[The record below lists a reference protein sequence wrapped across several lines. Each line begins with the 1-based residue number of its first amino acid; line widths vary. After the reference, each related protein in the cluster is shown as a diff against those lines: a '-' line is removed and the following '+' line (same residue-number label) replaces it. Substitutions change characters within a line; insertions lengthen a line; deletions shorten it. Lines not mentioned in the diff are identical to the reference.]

1 MYSQAN
7 KTRLSSNSNLYSSML
22 NYYNKPNKRIP
33 LVYINVFCR
42 FRPPSELELEHTS
55 NNCITILSPKQL
67 LVRKDNNLDIQQDYT
82 FDGLFLP
89 LTPLDQIYTRTTK
102 QIVENVLMGYNGAVI
117 CYGQTGTGKTYTMN
131 EITPIA
137 VNQIFNGLGASNRDN
152 EIFKIEVSIIEIY
165 KEQVN
170 DVLDPKKTNLNL
182 IENKLK
188 KKNLTIENLTS
199 VNVTSENELNDIIY
213 RGTIKRNTNSSTMR
227 EYTAKSHNIII
238 ITIYRYYKDKNCLNT
253 GTLYLCDLEGSEKI
267 TKMNPVEGENIE
279 EQKLVNKSL
288 SALASVV
295 QSLSVKNDT
304 IFHVP
309 YRDSKLTRI
318 LSECL
323 GGSAYTTLI
332 LTCTLNEYNLS
343 ETRNTL
349 LFGERAKKI
358 RNKPIINIELNADKN
373 PIIKELINKRNE
385 EENDIDEKEK
395 IAKRNAEIKRRYEI
409 EISDLKNQIKQ
420 LKENHNMDLNVIQE
434 LKENVNILESD
445 KQNLK
450 NTKEKLMAKENEIK
464 DMNKKIRDFKK
475 KSEKD
480 EETIEKLKAEGNKLR
495 KANDNIKYLE
505 MEKDNYIQQVEE
517 KENEIKNLE
526 ENMREKE
533 QNLEKLN
540 SELEDKK
547 TDIKS
552 LQIKYDKM
560 EKDYINQINNKSQI
574 MKELEN
580 NIEAEKNEKKKQ
592 IKLNQELNDNLI
604 EANNK
609 INIYENKI
617 KEQNR
622 YMKNNNNEIEE
633 LKNEILN
640 LKKKIENLEKNKQ
653 NLIKEHGIEVDK
665 LQKEIF
671 NLKSIINKLKNE
683 LKTKDNNMLYLN
695 EEKEKLEKIKDD
707 YIIEIKEKESEIQ
720 NKMNQ
725 LNNLKDEIQQKNNL
739 LNNNDNKLKYQDN
752 NINDLNKRLI
762 EKKEDNEKLSQEIRQ
777 LKNTISD
784 KDFENEKLQ
793 KTIFELTR
801 ELNATKE
808 KSENKISALETQI
821 DDMEKKIK
829 TTKGVIEQSDTKI
842 KNLQKEM
849 SQKKDEF
856 NQEIKKLNSKNV
868 ELNNKLEISTKKEI
882 ENETHKQ
889 KTEQNLKI
897 FQDELKRR
905 ILVIEDL
912 KKKNENFLNDI
923 NSNKSKISKLTEEK
937 NKLQD
942 ELIKMKKELDN
953 SKKDNIKQKQENNNN
968 KEEKN
973 NLIKSIEL
981 LKQKN
986 NLDLKSY
993 EETLQRQVKEI
1004 NELNQSLA
1012 NLNSINQKQTFELQ
1026 KTKETV
1032 EDLEKEN
1039 EELYHRMQDYEE
1051 IKTELNL
1058 FKDREQSGGNFVF
1071 KEINKSKL
1079 KIEYENLLLENQQLK
1094 DKIKQLEQL
1103 NE

>member
-1 MYSQAN
+1 
-7 KTRLSSNSNLYSSML
+7 ML
-22 NYYNKPNKRIP
+22 NFYNKPNKKIP

-89 LTPLDQIYTRTTK
+89 QTPLDQIYTRTTK
-102 QIVENVLMGYNGAVI
+102 QIIENVLMGFNGAII

-131 EITPIA
+131 EITPLA
-137 VNQIFNGLGASNRDN
+137 VNQIFNGIGASDKDN

-170 DVLDPKKTNLNL
+170 DVLDSKKTNLNL

-188 KKNLTIENLTS
+188 RKNLTIENLTTVS
-199 VNVTSENELNDIIY
+199 VNTENELNDIIY
-213 RGTIKRNTNSSTMR
+213 KGTIKRNTNSTTMR

-238 ITIYRYYKDKNCLNT
+238 ITIYRYYKDKNYLRT

-267 TKMNPVEGENIE
+267 TKMNPVEGESIE

-295 QSLSVKNDT
+295 QSLSIKNDT

-318 LSECL
+318 LAECL

-332 LTCTLNEYNLS
+332 LTCTQNEYNLS

-358 RNKPIINIELNADKN
+358 RNKPVINIELNADKN
-373 PIIKELINKRNE
+373 PIIKEILNKRNE
-385 EENDIDEKEK
+385 EENNMDER
-395 IAKRNAEIKRRYEI
+395 AKKTAEFKRMYEN
-409 EISDLKNQIKQ
+409 EINQLKGQIKQ
-420 LKENHNMDLNVIQE
+420 LKENQNMDLNVIQE
-434 LKENVNILESD
+434 LKENINLLEND

-450 NTKEKLMAKENEIK
+450 ITKEKLLIKENELK
-464 DMNKKIRDFKK
+464 DMNKKIKDLKK
-475 KSEKD
+475 KCEKD
-480 EETIEKLKAEGNKLR
+480 DELIENLKNEGNRLK
-495 KANDNIKYLE
+495 KENDGIKYLE
-505 MEKDNYIQQVEE
+505 MEKEGYMQQVEE

-526 ENMREKE
+526 ENIREKE
-533 QNLEKLN
+533 QNIRKLN
-540 SELEDKK
+540 SELDEKK
-547 TDIKS
+547 TGIKS
-552 LQIKYDKM
+552 FQIKMEKM
-560 EKDYINQINNKSQI
+560 EKDFNNQINNKDLI
-574 MKELEN
+574 IKELEN
-580 NIEAEKNEKKKQ
+580 NIENEKNEKKKQ
-592 IKLNQELNDNLI
+592 KKIVQELNDNLI

-609 INIYENKI
+609 INNYENKI

-622 YMKNNNNEIEE
+622 NMKINNNELEE
-633 LKNEILN
+633 LKNEIIN
-640 LKKKIENLEKNKQ
+640 LKKKIENLEKSKQ
-653 NLIKEHGIEVDK
+653 ELIQEHTIEVDK
-665 LQKEIF
+665 LHKEIF
-671 NLKSIINKLKNE
+671 ELKSSINKLKSDN
-683 LKTKDNNMLYLN
+683 KTKDNNMQYLK
-695 EEKEKLEKIKDD
+695 EEKEKLEKMKED
-707 YIIEIKEKESEIQ
+707 YINEVKEKESEIQ
-720 NKMNQ
+720 NKITE
-725 LNNLKDEIQQKNNL
+725 LNTLKDEIQEKNNI
-739 LNNNDNKLKYQDN
+739 LNNNDYTLKSQDN
-752 NINDLNKRLI
+752 NISDLNKRLS
-762 EKKEDNEKLSQEIRQ
+762 EKKEENEKLSQEIRQ
-777 LKNTISD
+777 MKNTITG

-793 KTIFELTR
+793 KIISELNR
-801 ELNATKE
+801 ELNNTKE
-808 KSENKISALETQI
+808 KDDQKISSLESQI
-821 DDMEKKIK
+821 NEMEKEIK
-829 TTKGVIEQSDTKI
+829 TSKSALNENDITIR
-842 KNLQKEM
+842 NLQKEI
-849 SQKKDEF
+849 
-856 NQEIKKLNSKNV
+856 NQNKSVYNNEIKKLNTEKND
-868 ELNNKLEISTKKEI
+868 LNNKLEISTKKEK
-882 ENETHKQ
+882 ENETTKQ
-889 KTEQNLKI
+889 KNEQNLKI

-912 KKKNENFLNDI
+912 KKKNEGFLNDL
-923 NSNKSKISKLTEEK
+923 NNNK
-937 NKLQD
+937 NKLGKLSEENKKLNE
-942 ELIKMKKELDN
+942 ELNKIKKELDN
-953 SKKDNIKQKQENNNN
+953 SKKDNIKQKEEYQTN

-986 NLDLKSY
+986 TLDLKSY
-993 EETLQRQVKEI
+993 EETIQRQVKEI
-1004 NELNQSLA
+1004 NELNQ
-1012 NLNSINQKQTFELQ
+1012 NLLKLNTVNQQQTIELQ

-1094 DKIKQLEQL
+1094 EKIKQLEQL
-1103 NE
+1103 D

>member
-1 MYSQAN
+1 
-7 KTRLSSNSNLYSSML
+7 ML

-89 LTPLDQIYTRTTK
+89 RTPLDQLYTRTTK
-102 QIVENVLMGYNGAVI
+102 QIVENVLIGYNGAVI

-131 EITPIA
+131 EITPLA
-137 VNQIFNGLGASNRDN
+137 VSQIFNGIENSDKDN
-152 EIFKIEVSIIEIY
+152 EIFQIDVSIIEIY

-170 DVLDPKKTNLNL
+170 DILDPKKTNLNL

-188 KKNLTIENLTS
+188 RKNLTIENLTS
-199 VNVTSENELNDIIY
+199 ITVTTENELNDIIY
-213 RGTIKRNTNSSTMR
+213 KGTIKRNINSTTMR

-238 ITIYRYYKDKNCLNT
+238 ITVYRYYKDKNCLRT

-295 QSLSVKNDT
+295 QNLSIKNDT

-332 LTCTLNEYNLS
+332 LTCTQNEYNLS

-358 RNKPIINIELNADKN
+358 RNKPVINIELNADRI
-373 PIIKELINKRNE
+373 PMIKEILNKKNE
-385 EENDIDEKEK
+385 EANNMDEKEK
-395 IAKRNAEIKRRYEI
+395 NAKKNAEIKRMYEN

-420 LKENHNMDLNVIQE
+420 MKENRDIDLNVIQE
-434 LKENVNILESD
+434 LKENISLLEID

-450 NTKEKLMAKENEIK
+450 SANEKLIVKENEVK
-464 DMNKKIRDFKK
+464 EMNKKIKDLKK

-480 EETIEKLKAEGNKLR
+480 EEIIEQLKGEENKLR
-495 KANDNIKYLE
+495 KANDSIKYLE
-505 MEKDNYIQQVEE
+505 MEKEGYMQQVEE

-526 ENMREKE
+526 DNMRQKE
-533 QNLEKLN
+533 QNIRKLN
-540 SELEDKK
+540 SELDEKK
-547 TDIKS
+547 TGIKS
-552 LQIKYDKM
+552 LEIKLEKF
-560 EKDYINQINNKSQI
+560 EKDYNNQINNKEQI
-574 MKELEN
+574 IKELEK
-580 NIEAEKNEKKKQ
+580 NIENEKNEKKKQ
-592 IKLNQELNDNLI
+592 IKLVQELNDNLT

-609 INIYENKI
+609 ISNYENKI
-617 KEQNR
+617 NEQNR
-622 YMKNNNNEIEE
+622 AMKNNNSDIEE
-633 LKNEILN
+633 LKNEIQN
-640 LKKKIENLEKNKQ
+640 LKNKIENLEKNKQ
-653 NLIKEHGIEVDK
+653 DLIKEHGIETDK

-671 NLKSIINKLKNE
+671 GLKSNLNKLKSE
-683 LKTKDNNMLYLN
+683 IKTKDNNMQYLN
-695 EEKEKLEKIKDD
+695 EEKEKLEKIKEE
-707 YIIEIKEKESEIQ
+707 YISQMKEKETEIQ
-720 NKMNQ
+720 KKITQ
-725 LNNLKDEIQQKNNL
+725 LNSLQDEIQEKNNL

-752 NINDLNKRLI
+752 NINDLNKRLT
-762 EKKEDNEKLSQEIRQ
+762 EKKDDNEKLSQEIRQ

-784 KDFENEKLQ
+784 KDFEKEKLQ
-793 KTIFELTR
+793 KKIYEISQ
-801 ELNATKE
+801 ELNNTKKQNE
-808 KSENKISALETQI
+808 KKVSLLETQI
-821 DDMEKKIK
+821 DEMDKKIK
-829 TTKGVIEQSDTKI
+829 TSKSALEQNDYTI
-842 KNLQKEM
+842 KNLQNEINLNKN
-849 SQKKDEF
+849 EF
-856 NQEIKKLNSKNV
+856 NKEIKKLNNEKV
-868 ELNNKLEISTKKEI
+868 ELNNKLEISNKKEI
-882 ENETHKQ
+882 ENQTQKQ
-889 KTEQNLKI
+889 KNEQNLKI

-923 NSNKSKISKLTEEK
+923 NNNKSHISKLTEEK
-937 NKLQD
+937 NLLQD
-942 ELIKMKKELDN
+942 ELYKLKKELDN
-953 SKKDNIKQKQENNNN
+953 YKQDNMKQKEENNNN

-981 LKQKN
+981 LKHKN
-986 NLDLKSY
+986 SLDLKSY
-993 EETLQRQVKEI
+993 EETIQKQVKEI
-1004 NELNQSLA
+1004 NELNQSLVKLNNA
-1012 NLNSINQKQTFELQ
+1012 NQQQIFELQ

-1094 DKIKQLEQL
+1094 EKIKQLEQY
-1103 NE
+1103 E

>member
-1 MYSQAN
+1 
-7 KTRLSSNSNLYSSML
+7 ML
-22 NYYNKPNKRIP
+22 NFYNKPNKKIP

-89 LTPLDQIYTRTTK
+89 QTPLDQIYTRTTK
-102 QIVENVLMGYNGAVI
+102 QIIENVLMGFNGAII

-131 EITPIA
+131 EITPLA
-137 VNQIFNGLGASNRDN
+137 VNQIFNGIGASDKDN

-170 DVLDPKKTNLNL
+170 DVLDSKKTNLNL

-188 KKNLTIENLTS
+188 RKNLTIENLTTVS
-199 VNVTSENELNDIIY
+199 VNTENELNDIIY
-213 RGTIKRNTNSSTMR
+213 KGTIKRNTNNTTMR

-238 ITIYRYYKDKNCLNT
+238 ITIYRYYKDKNYLRT

-267 TKMNPVEGENIE
+267 IKMNPVEGESIE

-295 QSLSVKNDT
+295 QSLSIKNDT

-318 LSECL
+318 LAECL

-332 LTCTLNEYNLS
+332 LTCTQNEYNLS

-358 RNKPIINIELNADKN
+358 RNKPVINIELNADKN
-373 PIIKELINKRNE
+373 PIIKEILNKRNE
-385 EENDIDEKEK
+385 EENNMDER
-395 IAKRNAEIKRRYEI
+395 AKKTAEFKRMYEN
-409 EISDLKNQIKQ
+409 EINQLKGQIKQ
-420 LKENHNMDLNVIQE
+420 LKENQNMDLNVIQE
-434 LKENVNILESD
+434 LKENINLLEND

-450 NTKEKLMAKENEIK
+450 ITKEKLLIKENELK
-464 DMNKKIRDFKK
+464 DMNKKIKDLKK
-475 KSEKD
+475 KCEKD
-480 EETIEKLKAEGNKLR
+480 DELIENLKNEGNRLK
-495 KANDNIKYLE
+495 KENDGIKYLE
-505 MEKDNYIQQVEE
+505 MEKEGYMQQVEE

-533 QNLEKLN
+533 QNIRKLN
-540 SELEDKK
+540 SELDEKK
-547 TDIKS
+547 TGIKS
-552 LQIKYDKM
+552 FQIKMEKM
-560 EKDYINQINNKSQI
+560 EKDFNNQINNKDLI
-574 MKELEN
+574 IKELEN
-580 NIEAEKNEKKKQ
+580 NIENEKNEKKKQ
-592 IKLNQELNDNLI
+592 KKIVQELNDNLI
-604 EANNK
+604 ETNNK
-609 INIYENKI
+609 INNYENKI

-622 YMKNNNNEIEE
+622 NMKINNNELEE
-633 LKNEILN
+633 LKNEIIN
-640 LKKKIENLEKNKQ
+640 LKKKIENLEKSKQ
-653 NLIKEHGIEVDK
+653 ELIQEHTIEVDK
-665 LQKEIF
+665 LHKEIF
-671 NLKSIINKLKNE
+671 ELKSSINKLKSDN
-683 LKTKDNNMLYLN
+683 KTKDNNMQYLK
-695 EEKEKLEKIKDD
+695 EEKEKLEKMKED
-707 YIIEIKEKESEIQ
+707 YINEVKEKESEIQ
-720 NKMNQ
+720 NKITE
-725 LNNLKDEIQQKNNL
+725 LNTLKDEIQEKNNI
-739 LNNNDNKLKYQDN
+739 LNNNDYTLKSQDN
-752 NINDLNKRLI
+752 NISDLNKRLS
-762 EKKEDNEKLSQEIRQ
+762 EKKEENEKLSQEIRQ
-777 LKNTISD
+777 MKNTITG

-793 KTIFELTR
+793 KIISELNR
-801 ELNATKE
+801 ELNNTKE
-808 KSENKISALETQI
+808 KDDQKISSLESQI
-821 DDMEKKIK
+821 NEMEKEIK
-829 TTKGVIEQSDTKI
+829 TSKSALNENDITIR
-842 KNLQKEM
+842 NLQKEI
-849 SQKKDEF
+849 
-856 NQEIKKLNSKNV
+856 NQNKSVYNNEIKKLNTEKND
-868 ELNNKLEISTKKEI
+868 LNNKLEISTKKEK
-882 ENETHKQ
+882 ENETTKQ
-889 KTEQNLKI
+889 KNEQNLKI

-912 KKKNENFLNDI
+912 KKKNEGFLNDL
-923 NSNKSKISKLTEEK
+923 NNNK
-937 NKLQD
+937 NKLGKLSEENKKLNE
-942 ELIKMKKELDN
+942 ELNKIKKELDN
-953 SKKDNIKQKQENNNN
+953 SKKDNIKQKEEYQTN

-986 NLDLKSY
+986 TLDLKSY
-993 EETLQRQVKEI
+993 EETIQRQVKEI
-1004 NELNQSLA
+1004 NELNQ
-1012 NLNSINQKQTFELQ
+1012 NLLKLNTVNQQQTIELQ

-1094 DKIKQLEQL
+1094 EKIKQLEQL
-1103 NE
+1103 D

>member
-1 MYSQAN
+1 
-7 KTRLSSNSNLYSSML
+7 ML
-22 NYYNKPNKRIP
+22 NFYNKPNKKIP

-89 LTPLDQIYTRTTK
+89 QTPLDQIYTRTTK
-102 QIVENVLMGYNGAVI
+102 QIIENVLMGFNGAII

-131 EITPIA
+131 EITPLA
-137 VNQIFNGLGASNRDN
+137 VNQIFNGIGASDKDN

-170 DVLDPKKTNLNL
+170 DVLDSKKTNLNL

-188 KKNLTIENLTS
+188 RKNLTIENLTTVS
-199 VNVTSENELNDIIY
+199 VNTENELNDIIY
-213 RGTIKRNTNSSTMR
+213 KGTIKRNTNNTTMR

-238 ITIYRYYKDKNCLNT
+238 ITIYRYYKDKNYLRT

-267 TKMNPVEGENIE
+267 TKMNPVEGESIE

-295 QSLSVKNDT
+295 QSLSIKNDT

-318 LSECL
+318 LAECL

-332 LTCTLNEYNLS
+332 LTCTQNEYNLS

-358 RNKPIINIELNADKN
+358 RNKPVINIELNADKN
-373 PIIKELINKRNE
+373 PIIKEILNKRNE
-385 EENDIDEKEK
+385 EENNMDER
-395 IAKRNAEIKRRYEI
+395 AKKTAEFKRMYEN
-409 EISDLKNQIKQ
+409 EINQLKGQIKQ
-420 LKENHNMDLNVIQE
+420 LKENQNMDLNVIQE
-434 LKENVNILESD
+434 LKENINLLEND

-450 NTKEKLMAKENEIK
+450 ITKEKLLIKENELK
-464 DMNKKIRDFKK
+464 DMNKKIKDLKK
-475 KSEKD
+475 KCEKD
-480 EETIEKLKAEGNKLR
+480 DELIENLKNEGNRLK
-495 KANDNIKYLE
+495 KENDGIKYLE
-505 MEKDNYIQQVEE
+505 MEKEGYMQQVEE

-533 QNLEKLN
+533 QNIRKLN
-540 SELEDKK
+540 SELDEKK
-547 TDIKS
+547 TGIKS
-552 LQIKYDKM
+552 FQIKMEKM
-560 EKDYINQINNKSQI
+560 EKDFNNQINNKDLI
-574 MKELEN
+574 IKELEN
-580 NIEAEKNEKKKQ
+580 NIENEKNEKKKQ
-592 IKLNQELNDNLI
+592 KKIVQELNDNLI

-609 INIYENKI
+609 INNYENKI

-622 YMKNNNNEIEE
+622 NMKINNNELEE
-633 LKNEILN
+633 LKNEIIN
-640 LKKKIENLEKNKQ
+640 LKKKIENLEKSKQ
-653 NLIKEHGIEVDK
+653 ELIQEHTIEVDK
-665 LQKEIF
+665 LHKEIF
-671 NLKSIINKLKNE
+671 ELKSNINKLKSDN
-683 LKTKDNNMLYLN
+683 KTKDNNMQYLK
-695 EEKEKLEKIKDD
+695 EEKEKLEKMKED
-707 YIIEIKEKESEIQ
+707 YINEVKEKESEIQ
-720 NKMNQ
+720 NKITE
-725 LNNLKDEIQQKNNL
+725 LNTLKDEIQEKNNI
-739 LNNNDNKLKYQDN
+739 LNNNDYTLKSQDN
-752 NINDLNKRLI
+752 NISDLNKRLS
-762 EKKEDNEKLSQEIRQ
+762 EKKEENEKLSQEIRQ
-777 LKNTISD
+777 MKNTITG

-793 KTIFELTR
+793 KIISELNR
-801 ELNATKE
+801 ELNNTKE
-808 KSENKISALETQI
+808 KDDQKISLLESQI
-821 DDMEKKIK
+821 NEMEKEIK
-829 TTKGVIEQSDTKI
+829 TSKSALNENDITIR
-842 KNLQKEM
+842 NLQKEI
-849 SQKKDEF
+849 
-856 NQEIKKLNSKNV
+856 NQNKSVYNNEIKKLNTEKND
-868 ELNNKLEISTKKEI
+868 LNNKLEISTKKEK
-882 ENETHKQ
+882 ENETTKQ
-889 KTEQNLKI
+889 KNEQNLKI

-912 KKKNENFLNDI
+912 KKKNEGFLNEL
-923 NSNKSKISKLTEEK
+923 NNNKSKFGKLSEE
-937 NKLQD
+937 NKKLNE
-942 ELIKMKKELDN
+942 ELNKIKKELDN
-953 SKKDNIKQKQENNNN
+953 SKKDNIKQKEEYQTN

-986 NLDLKSY
+986 TLDLKSY
-993 EETLQRQVKEI
+993 EETIQRQVKEI
-1004 NELNQSLA
+1004 NELNQ
-1012 NLNSINQKQTFELQ
+1012 NLLKLNTVNQQQTIELQ

-1094 DKIKQLEQL
+1094 EKIKQLEQL
-1103 NE
+1103 D

>member
-1 MYSQAN
+1 
-7 KTRLSSNSNLYSSML
+7 ML
-22 NYYNKPNKRIP
+22 NFYNKPNKKIP

-89 LTPLDQIYTRTTK
+89 QTPLDQIYTRTTK
-102 QIVENVLMGYNGAVI
+102 QIIENVLMGFNGAII

-131 EITPIA
+131 EITPLA
-137 VNQIFNGLGASNRDN
+137 VNQIFNGIGASDKDN

-170 DVLDPKKTNLNL
+170 DVLDSKKTNLNL

-188 KKNLTIENLTS
+188 RKNLTIENLTTVS
-199 VNVTSENELNDIIY
+199 VNTENELNDIIY
-213 RGTIKRNTNSSTMR
+213 KGTIKRNTNSTTMR

-238 ITIYRYYKDKNCLNT
+238 ITIYRYYKDKNYLRT

-267 TKMNPVEGENIE
+267 TKMNPVEGESIE

-295 QSLSVKNDT
+295 QSLSIKNDT

-318 LSECL
+318 LAECL

-332 LTCTLNEYNLS
+332 LTCTQNEYNLS

-373 PIIKELINKRNE
+373 PIIKEILNKRNE
-385 EENDIDEKEK
+385 EENNMDER
-395 IAKRNAEIKRRYEI
+395 AKKTAEFKRMYEN
-409 EISDLKNQIKQ
+409 EINQLKGQIKQ
-420 LKENHNMDLNVIQE
+420 LKENQNMDLNVIQE
-434 LKENVNILESD
+434 LKENINLLEND

-450 NTKEKLMAKENEIK
+450 ITKEKLLIKENELK
-464 DMNKKIRDFKK
+464 DMNKKIKDLKK
-475 KSEKD
+475 KCEKD
-480 EETIEKLKAEGNKLR
+480 DELIENLKNEGNRLK
-495 KANDNIKYLE
+495 KENDGIKYLE
-505 MEKDNYIQQVEE
+505 MEKEGYMQQVEE

-533 QNLEKLN
+533 QNIRKLN
-540 SELEDKK
+540 SELDEKK
-547 TDIKS
+547 TGIKS
-552 LQIKYDKM
+552 FQIKMEKM
-560 EKDYINQINNKSQI
+560 EKDFNNQINNKDLI
-574 MKELEN
+574 IKELEN
-580 NIEAEKNEKKKQ
+580 NIENEKNEKKKQ
-592 IKLNQELNDNLI
+592 KKIVQELNDNLI

-609 INIYENKI
+609 INNYENKI

-622 YMKNNNNEIEE
+622 NMKINNNELEE
-633 LKNEILN
+633 LKNEIIN
-640 LKKKIENLEKNKQ
+640 LKKKIENLEKSKQ
-653 NLIKEHGIEVDK
+653 ELIQEHTIEVDK
-665 LQKEIF
+665 LHKEIF
-671 NLKSIINKLKNE
+671 ELKSSINKLKSDN
-683 LKTKDNNMLYLN
+683 KTKDNNMQYLK
-695 EEKEKLEKIKDD
+695 EEKEKLEKMKED
-707 YIIEIKEKESEIQ
+707 YINEVKEKESEIQ
-720 NKMNQ
+720 NKITE
-725 LNNLKDEIQQKNNL
+725 LNTLKDEIQEKNNI
-739 LNNNDNKLKYQDN
+739 LNNNDYTLKSQDN
-752 NINDLNKRLI
+752 NISDLNKRLS
-762 EKKEDNEKLSQEIRQ
+762 EKKEENEKLSQEIRQ
-777 LKNTISD
+777 MKNTITG

-793 KTIFELTR
+793 KIISELNR
-801 ELNATKE
+801 ELNNTKE
-808 KSENKISALETQI
+808 KDDQKISSLESQI
-821 DDMEKKIK
+821 NEMEKEIK
-829 TTKGVIEQSDTKI
+829 TSKSALNENDITIR
-842 KNLQKEM
+842 NLQKEI
-849 SQKKDEF
+849 
-856 NQEIKKLNSKNV
+856 NQNKSVYNNEIKKLNTEKND
-868 ELNNKLEISTKKEI
+868 LNNKLEISTKKEK
-882 ENETHKQ
+882 ENETTKQ
-889 KTEQNLKI
+889 KNEQNLKI

-912 KKKNENFLNDI
+912 KKKNEGFLNDL
-923 NSNKSKISKLTEEK
+923 NNNK
-937 NKLQD
+937 NKLGKLSEENKKLNE
-942 ELIKMKKELDN
+942 ELSKIKKELDN
-953 SKKDNIKQKQENNNN
+953 SKKDNIKQKEEYQTN

-986 NLDLKSY
+986 TLDLKSY
-993 EETLQRQVKEI
+993 EETIQRQVKEI
-1004 NELNQSLA
+1004 NELNQ
-1012 NLNSINQKQTFELQ
+1012 NLLKLNTVNQQQTIELQ

-1094 DKIKQLEQL
+1094 EKIKQLEQL
-1103 NE
+1103 D

>member
-1 MYSQAN
+1 
-7 KTRLSSNSNLYSSML
+7 ML
-22 NYYNKPNKRIP
+22 NFYNKPNKKIP

-89 LTPLDQIYTRTTK
+89 QTPLDQIYTRTTK
-102 QIVENVLMGYNGAVI
+102 QIIENVLMGFNGAII

-131 EITPIA
+131 EITPLA
-137 VNQIFNGLGASNRDN
+137 VNQIFNGIGASDKDN

-170 DVLDPKKTNLNL
+170 DVLDSKKTNLNL

-188 KKNLTIENLTS
+188 RKNLTIENLTTVS
-199 VNVTSENELNDIIY
+199 VNTENELNDIIY
-213 RGTIKRNTNSSTMR
+213 KGTIKRNTNNTTMR

-238 ITIYRYYKDKNCLNT
+238 ITIYRYYKDKNYLRT

-267 TKMNPVEGENIE
+267 TKMNPVEGESIE

-295 QSLSVKNDT
+295 QSLSIKNDT

-318 LSECL
+318 LAECL

-332 LTCTLNEYNLS
+332 LTCTQNEYNLS

-358 RNKPIINIELNADKN
+358 RNKPVINIELNADKN
-373 PIIKELINKRNE
+373 PIIKEILNKRNE
-385 EENDIDEKEK
+385 EENNMDER
-395 IAKRNAEIKRRYEI
+395 AKKTAEFKRMYEN
-409 EISDLKNQIKQ
+409 EINQLKGQIKQ
-420 LKENHNMDLNVIQE
+420 LKENQNMDLNVIQE
-434 LKENVNILESD
+434 LKENINLLEND

-450 NTKEKLMAKENEIK
+450 ITKEKLLIKENELK
-464 DMNKKIRDFKK
+464 DMNKKIKDLKK
-475 KSEKD
+475 KCEKD
-480 EETIEKLKAEGNKLR
+480 DELIENLKNEGNRLK
-495 KANDNIKYLE
+495 KENDGIKYLE
-505 MEKDNYIQQVEE
+505 MEKEGYMQQVEE

-526 ENMREKE
+526 ENIREKE
-533 QNLEKLN
+533 QNIRKLN
-540 SELEDKK
+540 SELDEKK
-547 TDIKS
+547 TGIKS
-552 LQIKYDKM
+552 YQIKMEKM
-560 EKDYINQINNKSQI
+560 EKDFNNQINNKDLI
-574 MKELEN
+574 IKELEN
-580 NIEAEKNEKKKQ
+580 NIENEKNEKKKQ
-592 IKLNQELNDNLI
+592 KKIVQELNDNLI

-609 INIYENKI
+609 INNYENKI

-622 YMKNNNNEIEE
+622 NMKINNNELEE
-633 LKNEILN
+633 LKNEIIN
-640 LKKKIENLEKNKQ
+640 LKKKIENLEKSKQ
-653 NLIKEHGIEVDK
+653 ELIQEHTIEVDK
-665 LQKEIF
+665 LHKEIF
-671 NLKSIINKLKNE
+671 ELKSNINKLKSDN
-683 LKTKDNNMLYLN
+683 KTKDNNMQYLK
-695 EEKEKLEKIKDD
+695 EEKEKLEKMKED
-707 YIIEIKEKESEIQ
+707 YINEVKEKESEIQ
-720 NKMNQ
+720 NKITE
-725 LNNLKDEIQQKNNL
+725 LNTLKDEIQEKNNI
-739 LNNNDNKLKYQDN
+739 LNNNDYTLKSQDN
-752 NINDLNKRLI
+752 NISDLNKRLS
-762 EKKEDNEKLSQEIRQ
+762 EKKEENEKLSQEIRQ
-777 LKNTISD
+777 MKNTITG

-793 KTIFELTR
+793 KIISELNR
-801 ELNATKE
+801 ELNNTKE
-808 KSENKISALETQI
+808 KDDQKISSLESQI
-821 DDMEKKIK
+821 NEMEKEIK
-829 TTKGVIEQSDTKI
+829 TSKSALNENDITIR
-842 KNLQKEM
+842 NLQKEI
-849 SQKKDEF
+849 
-856 NQEIKKLNSKNV
+856 NQNKSVYNNEIKKLNTEKND
-868 ELNNKLEISTKKEI
+868 LNNKLEISTKKEK
-882 ENETHKQ
+882 ENETTKQ
-889 KTEQNLKI
+889 KNEQNLKI

-912 KKKNENFLNDI
+912 KKKNEGFLNDL
-923 NSNKSKISKLTEEK
+923 NNNK
-937 NKLQD
+937 NKLGKLSEENKKLNE
-942 ELIKMKKELDN
+942 ELNKIKKELDN
-953 SKKDNIKQKQENNNN
+953 SKKDNIKQKEEYQTN

-986 NLDLKSY
+986 TLDLKSY
-993 EETLQRQVKEI
+993 EETIQRQVKEI
-1004 NELNQSLA
+1004 NELNQ
-1012 NLNSINQKQTFELQ
+1012 NLLKLNTVNQQQTIELQ

-1094 DKIKQLEQL
+1094 EKIKQLEQL
-1103 NE
+1103 D

>member
-1 MYSQAN
+1 
-7 KTRLSSNSNLYSSML
+7 ML
-22 NYYNKPNKRIP
+22 NFYNKPNKKIP

-89 LTPLDQIYTRTTK
+89 QTPLDQIYTRTTK
-102 QIVENVLMGYNGAVI
+102 QIIENVLMGFNGAII

-131 EITPIA
+131 EITPLA
-137 VNQIFNGLGASNRDN
+137 VNQIFNGIGASDKDN

-170 DVLDPKKTNLNL
+170 DVLDSKKTNLNL

-188 KKNLTIENLTS
+188 RKNLTIENLTTVS
-199 VNVTSENELNDIIY
+199 VNTENELNDIIY
-213 RGTIKRNTNSSTMR
+213 KGTIKRNTNNTTMR

-238 ITIYRYYKDKNCLNT
+238 ITIYRYYKDKNYLRT

-267 TKMNPVEGENIE
+267 TKMNPVEGESIE

-295 QSLSVKNDT
+295 QSLSIKNDT

-318 LSECL
+318 LAECL

-332 LTCTLNEYNLS
+332 LTCTQNEYNLS

-358 RNKPIINIELNADKN
+358 RNKPVINIELNADKN
-373 PIIKELINKRNE
+373 PIIKEILNKRNE
-385 EENDIDEKEK
+385 EENNMDER
-395 IAKRNAEIKRRYEI
+395 AKKTAEFKRMYDNEI
-409 EISDLKNQIKQ
+409 NQLKGQIKQ
-420 LKENHNMDLNVIQE
+420 LKENQNMDLNVIQE
-434 LKENVNILESD
+434 LKENINLLEND

-450 NTKEKLMAKENEIK
+450 ITKEKLLIKENELK
-464 DMNKKIRDFKK
+464 DMNKKIKDLKK
-475 KSEKD
+475 KCEKD
-480 EETIEKLKAEGNKLR
+480 DELIENLKNEGNRLK
-495 KANDNIKYLE
+495 KENDGIKYLE
-505 MEKDNYIQQVEE
+505 MEKEGYMQQVEE

-526 ENMREKE
+526 ENMTEKE
-533 QNLEKLN
+533 QNIRKLN
-540 SELEDKK
+540 SELDEKK
-547 TDIKS
+547 TGIKS
-552 LQIKYDKM
+552 FQIKMEKM
-560 EKDYINQINNKSQI
+560 EKDFNNQINNKDLI
-574 MKELEN
+574 IKELEN
-580 NIEAEKNEKKKQ
+580 NIENEKNEKKKQ
-592 IKLNQELNDNLI
+592 KKIVQELNDNLI

-609 INIYENKI
+609 INNYENKI

-622 YMKNNNNEIEE
+622 NMKINNNELEE
-633 LKNEILN
+633 LKNEIIN
-640 LKKKIENLEKNKQ
+640 LKKKIENLEKSKQ
-653 NLIKEHGIEVDK
+653 ELIQEHTIEVDK
-665 LQKEIF
+665 LHKEIF
-671 NLKSIINKLKNE
+671 ELKSNINKLKSDN
-683 LKTKDNNMLYLN
+683 KTKDNNIQYLK
-695 EEKEKLEKIKDD
+695 EEKEKLEKMKED
-707 YIIEIKEKESEIQ
+707 YINEIKEKESEIH
-720 NKMNQ
+720 NKITE
-725 LNNLKDEIQQKNNL
+725 LNTLKDEIQEKNNI
-739 LNNNDNKLKYQDN
+739 LNNNDYTLKSQDN
-752 NINDLNKRLI
+752 NISDLNKRLS
-762 EKKEDNEKLSQEIRQ
+762 EKKEENEKLSQEIRQ
-777 LKNTISD
+777 MKNTITG
-784 KDFENEKLQ
+784 KDFEYEKLQ
-793 KTIFELTR
+793 KIISELNR
-801 ELNATKE
+801 ELNNTKE
-808 KSENKISALETQI
+808 KDDQKISSLESQI
-821 DDMEKKIK
+821 NEMEKEIK
-829 TTKGVIEQSDTKI
+829 TSKSALNENDITIR
-842 KNLQKEM
+842 NLQKEI
-849 SQKKDEF
+849 
-856 NQEIKKLNSKNV
+856 NQNKSVYNNEIKKLNTEKND
-868 ELNNKLEISTKKEI
+868 LNNKLEISTKKEK
-882 ENETHKQ
+882 ENETTKQ
-889 KTEQNLKI
+889 KNEQNLKI

-912 KKKNENFLNDI
+912 KKKNEGFLNDL
-923 NSNKSKISKLTEEK
+923 NNNKSKLGKLSEENKKLNEELSK
-937 NKLQD
+937 
-942 ELIKMKKELDN
+942 IKKELDN
-953 SKKDNIKQKQENNNN
+953 SKKDNIKQKEEYQTN

-986 NLDLKSY
+986 TLDLKSY
-993 EETLQRQVKEI
+993 EETIQRQVKEI
-1004 NELNQSLA
+1004 NELNQ
-1012 NLNSINQKQTFELQ
+1012 NLLKLNTVNQQQTIELQ

-1094 DKIKQLEQL
+1094 EKIKQLEQL
-1103 NE
+1103 D

>member
-1 MYSQAN
+1 
-7 KTRLSSNSNLYSSML
+7 ML
-22 NYYNKPNKRIP
+22 NFYNKPNKKIP

-89 LTPLDQIYTRTTK
+89 QTPLDQIYTRTTK
-102 QIVENVLMGYNGAVI
+102 QIIENVLMGFNGAII

-131 EITPIA
+131 EITPLA
-137 VNQIFNGLGASNRDN
+137 VNQIFNGIGASDKDN

-170 DVLDPKKTNLNL
+170 DVLDSKKTNLNL

-188 KKNLTIENLTS
+188 RKNLTIENLTTVS
-199 VNVTSENELNDIIY
+199 VNTENELNDIIY
-213 RGTIKRNTNSSTMR
+213 KGTIKRNTNNTTMR

-238 ITIYRYYKDKNCLNT
+238 ITIYRYYKDKNYLRT

-267 TKMNPVEGENIE
+267 TKMNPVEGESIE

-295 QSLSVKNDT
+295 QSLSIKNDT

-318 LSECL
+318 LAECL

-332 LTCTLNEYNLS
+332 LTCTQNEYNLS

-358 RNKPIINIELNADKN
+358 RNKPVINIELNADKN
-373 PIIKELINKRNE
+373 PIIKEILNKRNE
-385 EENDIDEKEK
+385 EENNMDER
-395 IAKRNAEIKRRYEI
+395 AKKTAEFKRMYEN
-409 EISDLKNQIKQ
+409 EINQLKGQIKQ
-420 LKENHNMDLNVIQE
+420 LKENQNMDLNVIQE
-434 LKENVNILESD
+434 LKENINLLEND

-450 NTKEKLMAKENEIK
+450 ITKEKLLIKENELK
-464 DMNKKIRDFKK
+464 DMNKKIKDLKK
-475 KSEKD
+475 KCEKD
-480 EETIEKLKAEGNKLR
+480 DELIENLKNEGNRLK
-495 KANDNIKYLE
+495 KENDGIKYLE
-505 MEKDNYIQQVEE
+505 MEKEGYMQQVEE

-533 QNLEKLN
+533 QNIRKLN
-540 SELEDKK
+540 SELDEKK
-547 TDIKS
+547 TGIKS
-552 LQIKYDKM
+552 FQIKMEKM
-560 EKDYINQINNKSQI
+560 EKDFNNQINNKDLI
-574 MKELEN
+574 IKELEN
-580 NIEAEKNEKKKQ
+580 NIENEKNEKKKQ
-592 IKLNQELNDNLI
+592 KKIVQELNDNLI
-604 EANNK
+604 ETNNK
-609 INIYENKI
+609 INNYENKI

-622 YMKNNNNEIEE
+622 NMKINNNELEE
-633 LKNEILN
+633 LKNEIIN
-640 LKKKIENLEKNKQ
+640 LKKKIENLEKSKQ
-653 NLIKEHGIEVDK
+653 ELIQEHTIEVDK
-665 LQKEIF
+665 LHKEIF
-671 NLKSIINKLKNE
+671 ELKSSINKLKSDN
-683 LKTKDNNMLYLN
+683 KTKDNNMQYLK
-695 EEKEKLEKIKDD
+695 EEKEKLEKMKED
-707 YIIEIKEKESEIQ
+707 YINEVKEKESEIQ
-720 NKMNQ
+720 NKITE
-725 LNNLKDEIQQKNNL
+725 LNTLKDEIQEKNNI
-739 LNNNDNKLKYQDN
+739 LNNNDYTLKSQDN
-752 NINDLNKRLI
+752 NISDLNKRLS
-762 EKKEDNEKLSQEIRQ
+762 EKKEENEKLSQEIRQ
-777 LKNTISD
+777 MKNTITG

-793 KTIFELTR
+793 KIISELNR
-801 ELNATKE
+801 ELNNTKE
-808 KSENKISALETQI
+808 KDDQKISSLESQI
-821 DDMEKKIK
+821 NEMEKEIK
-829 TTKGVIEQSDTKI
+829 TSKSALNENDITIR
-842 KNLQKEM
+842 NLQKEI
-849 SQKKDEF
+849 
-856 NQEIKKLNSKNV
+856 NQNKSVYNNEIKKLNTEKND
-868 ELNNKLEISTKKEI
+868 LNNKLEISTKKEK
-882 ENETHKQ
+882 ENETTKQ
-889 KTEQNLKI
+889 KNEQNLKI

-912 KKKNENFLNDI
+912 KKKNEGFLNDL
-923 NSNKSKISKLTEEK
+923 NNNK
-937 NKLQD
+937 NKLGKLSEENKKLNE
-942 ELIKMKKELDN
+942 ELNKIKKELDN
-953 SKKDNIKQKQENNNN
+953 SKKDNIKQKEEYQTN

-986 NLDLKSY
+986 TLDLKSY
-993 EETLQRQVKEI
+993 EETIQRQVKEI
-1004 NELNQSLA
+1004 NELNQ
-1012 NLNSINQKQTFELQ
+1012 NLLKLNTVNQQQTIELQ

-1094 DKIKQLEQL
+1094 EKIKQLEQL
-1103 NE
+1103 D

>member
-1 MYSQAN
+1 
-7 KTRLSSNSNLYSSML
+7 ML
-22 NYYNKPNKRIP
+22 NFYNKPNKKIP

-89 LTPLDQIYTRTTK
+89 QTPLDQIYTRTTK
-102 QIVENVLMGYNGAVI
+102 QIIENVLMGFNGAII

-131 EITPIA
+131 EITPLA
-137 VNQIFNGLGASNRDN
+137 VNQIFNGIGASDKDN

-170 DVLDPKKTNLNL
+170 DVLDSKKTNLNL

-188 KKNLTIENLTS
+188 RKNLTIENLTTVS
-199 VNVTSENELNDIIY
+199 VNTENELNDIIY
-213 RGTIKRNTNSSTMR
+213 KGTIKRNTNNTTMR

-238 ITIYRYYKDKNCLNT
+238 ITIYRYYKDKNYLRT

-267 TKMNPVEGENIE
+267 TKMNPVEGESIE

-295 QSLSVKNDT
+295 QSLSIKNDT

-318 LSECL
+318 LAECL

-332 LTCTLNEYNLS
+332 LTCTQNEYNLS

-358 RNKPIINIELNADKN
+358 RNKPVINIELNADKN
-373 PIIKELINKRNE
+373 PIIKEILNKRNE
-385 EENDIDEKEK
+385 EENNMDER
-395 IAKRNAEIKRRYEI
+395 AKKTAEFKRMYEN
-409 EISDLKNQIKQ
+409 EINQLKGQIKQ
-420 LKENHNMDLNVIQE
+420 LKENQNMDLNVIQE
-434 LKENVNILESD
+434 LKENINLLEND

-450 NTKEKLMAKENEIK
+450 ITKEKLLIKENELK
-464 DMNKKIRDFKK
+464 DMNKKIKDLKK
-475 KSEKD
+475 KCEKD
-480 EETIEKLKAEGNKLR
+480 DELIENLKNEGNRLK
-495 KANDNIKYLE
+495 KENDGIKYLE
-505 MEKDNYIQQVEE
+505 MEKEGYMQQVEE

-526 ENMREKE
+526 ENIREKE
-533 QNLEKLN
+533 QNIRKLN
-540 SELEDKK
+540 SELDEKK
-547 TDIKS
+547 TGIKS
-552 LQIKYDKM
+552 YQIKMEKM
-560 EKDYINQINNKSQI
+560 EKDFNNQINNKDLI
-574 MKELEN
+574 IKELEN
-580 NIEAEKNEKKKQ
+580 NIENEKNEKKKQ
-592 IKLNQELNDNLI
+592 KKIVQELNDNLI

-609 INIYENKI
+609 INNYENKI

-622 YMKNNNNEIEE
+622 NMKINNNELEE
-633 LKNEILN
+633 LKNEIIN
-640 LKKKIENLEKNKQ
+640 LKKKIENLEKSKQ
-653 NLIKEHGIEVDK
+653 ELIQEHTIEVDK
-665 LQKEIF
+665 LHKEIF
-671 NLKSIINKLKNE
+671 ELKSNINKLKSDN
-683 LKTKDNNMLYLN
+683 KTKDNNMQYLK
-695 EEKEKLEKIKDD
+695 EEKEKLEKMKED
-707 YIIEIKEKESEIQ
+707 YINEVKEKESEIQ
-720 NKMNQ
+720 NKITE
-725 LNNLKDEIQQKNNL
+725 LNTLKDEIQEKNNI
-739 LNNNDNKLKYQDN
+739 LNNNDYTLKSQDN
-752 NINDLNKRLI
+752 NISDLNKRLS
-762 EKKEDNEKLSQEIRQ
+762 EKKEENEKLSQEIRQ
-777 LKNTISD
+777 MKNTITG

-793 KTIFELTR
+793 KIISELNR
-801 ELNATKE
+801 ELNNTKE
-808 KSENKISALETQI
+808 KDDQKISSLESQI
-821 DDMEKKIK
+821 NEMEKEIK
-829 TTKGVIEQSDTKI
+829 ASKSALNENDITIR
-842 KNLQKEM
+842 NLQKEI
-849 SQKKDEF
+849 
-856 NQEIKKLNSKNV
+856 NQNKSVYNNEIKKLNTEKND
-868 ELNNKLEISTKKEI
+868 LNNKLEISTKKEK
-882 ENETHKQ
+882 ENETTKQ
-889 KTEQNLKI
+889 KNEQNLKI

-912 KKKNENFLNDI
+912 KKKNEGFLNDL
-923 NSNKSKISKLTEEK
+923 NNNK
-937 NKLQD
+937 NKLGKLSEENKKLNE
-942 ELIKMKKELDN
+942 ELSKIKKELDN
-953 SKKDNIKQKQENNNN
+953 SKKDNIKQKEEYQTN

-986 NLDLKSY
+986 TLDLKSY
-993 EETLQRQVKEI
+993 EETIQRQVKEI
-1004 NELNQSLA
+1004 NELNQ
-1012 NLNSINQKQTFELQ
+1012 NLLKLNTVNQQQTIELQ

-1094 DKIKQLEQL
+1094 EKIKQLEQL
-1103 NE
+1103 D

>member
-1 MYSQAN
+1 
-7 KTRLSSNSNLYSSML
+7 ML
-22 NYYNKPNKRIP
+22 NFYNKPNKKIP

-89 LTPLDQIYTRTTK
+89 QTPLDQIYTRTTK
-102 QIVENVLMGYNGAVI
+102 QIIENVLMGFNGAII

-131 EITPIA
+131 EITPLA
-137 VNQIFNGLGASNRDN
+137 VNQIFNGIGASDKDN

-170 DVLDPKKTNLNL
+170 DVLDSKKTNLNL

-188 KKNLTIENLTS
+188 RKNLTIENLTTVS
-199 VNVTSENELNDIIY
+199 VNTENELNDIIY
-213 RGTIKRNTNSSTMR
+213 KGTIKRNTNSTTMR

-238 ITIYRYYKDKNCLNT
+238 ITIYRYYKDKNYLRT

-267 TKMNPVEGENIE
+267 TKMNPVEGESIE

-295 QSLSVKNDT
+295 QSLSIKNDT

-318 LSECL
+318 LAECL

-332 LTCTLNEYNLS
+332 LTCTQNEYNLS

-358 RNKPIINIELNADKN
+358 RNKPVINIEFNADKN
-373 PIIKELINKRNE
+373 PIIKEILNKRNE
-385 EENDIDEKEK
+385 EENNMDER
-395 IAKRNAEIKRRYEI
+395 AKKTAEFKRMYEN
-409 EISDLKNQIKQ
+409 EINQLKGQIKQ
-420 LKENHNMDLNVIQE
+420 LKENQNMDLNVIQE
-434 LKENVNILESD
+434 LKENISLLEND

-450 NTKEKLMAKENEIK
+450 ITKEKLLIKENELK
-464 DMNKKIRDFKK
+464 DMNKKIKDLKK
-475 KSEKD
+475 KCEKD
-480 EETIEKLKAEGNKLR
+480 DELIENLKNEGNRLK
-495 KANDNIKYLE
+495 KENDGIKYLE
-505 MEKDNYIQQVEE
+505 MEKEGYMQQVEE

-533 QNLEKLN
+533 QNIRKLN
-540 SELEDKK
+540 SELDEKK
-547 TDIKS
+547 TGIKS
-552 LQIKYDKM
+552 FQIKMEKM
-560 EKDYINQINNKSQI
+560 EKDFNNQINNKDLI
-574 MKELEN
+574 IKELEN
-580 NIEAEKNEKKKQ
+580 NIENEKNEKKKQ
-592 IKLNQELNDNLI
+592 KKIVQELNDNLI

-609 INIYENKI
+609 INNYENKI

-622 YMKNNNNEIEE
+622 NMKINNNELEE
-633 LKNEILN
+633 LKNEIIN
-640 LKKKIENLEKNKQ
+640 LKKKIENLEKSKQ
-653 NLIKEHGIEVDK
+653 ELIQEHTIEVDK
-665 LQKEIF
+665 LHKEIF
-671 NLKSIINKLKNE
+671 ELKSNINKLKSDN
-683 LKTKDNNMLYLN
+683 KTKDNNMQYLK
-695 EEKEKLEKIKDD
+695 EEKEKLEKMKED
-707 YIIEIKEKESEIQ
+707 YINEVKEKESEIQ
-720 NKMNQ
+720 NKITE
-725 LNNLKDEIQQKNNL
+725 LNTLKDEIQEKNNI
-739 LNNNDNKLKYQDN
+739 LNNNDYTLKSQDN
-752 NINDLNKRLI
+752 NISDLNKRLS
-762 EKKEDNEKLSQEIRQ
+762 EKKEENEKLSQEIRQ
-777 LKNTISD
+777 MKNTITG

-793 KTIFELTR
+793 KIISELNR
-801 ELNATKE
+801 ELNNTKE
-808 KSENKISALETQI
+808 KDDQKISSLESQI
-821 DDMEKKIK
+821 NEMEKEIK
-829 TTKGVIEQSDTKI
+829 TSKSALNENDITIR
-842 KNLQKEM
+842 NLQKEI
-849 SQKKDEF
+849 
-856 NQEIKKLNSKNV
+856 NQNKSVYNNEIKKLNTEKND
-868 ELNNKLEISTKKEI
+868 LNNKLEISTKKEK
-882 ENETHKQ
+882 ENETTKQ
-889 KTEQNLKI
+889 KNEQNLKI

-912 KKKNENFLNDI
+912 KKKNEGFLNDL
-923 NSNKSKISKLTEEK
+923 NNNK
-937 NKLQD
+937 NKLGKLSEENKKLNE
-942 ELIKMKKELDN
+942 ELNKIKKELDN
-953 SKKDNIKQKQENNNN
+953 SKKDNIKQKEEYQTN

-986 NLDLKSY
+986 TLDLKSY
-993 EETLQRQVKEI
+993 EETIQRQVKEI
-1004 NELNQSLA
+1004 NELNQ
-1012 NLNSINQKQTFELQ
+1012 NLLKLNTVNQQQTIELQ

-1094 DKIKQLEQL
+1094 EKIKQLEQL
-1103 NE
+1103 D

>member
-1 MYSQAN
+1 
-7 KTRLSSNSNLYSSML
+7 ML
-22 NYYNKPNKRIP
+22 NFYNKPNKKIP

-89 LTPLDQIYTRTTK
+89 QTPLDQIYTRTTK
-102 QIVENVLMGYNGAVI
+102 QIIENVLMGFNGAII

-131 EITPIA
+131 EITPLA
-137 VNQIFNGLGASNRDN
+137 VNQIFNGIGASDKDN

-170 DVLDPKKTNLNL
+170 DVLDSKKTNLNL

-188 KKNLTIENLTS
+188 RKNLTIENLTTVS
-199 VNVTSENELNDIIY
+199 VNTENELNDIIY
-213 RGTIKRNTNSSTMR
+213 KGTIKRNTNSTTMR

-238 ITIYRYYKDKNCLNT
+238 ITIYRYYKDKNYLRT

-267 TKMNPVEGENIE
+267 TKMNPVEGESIE

-295 QSLSVKNDT
+295 QSLSIKNDT

-318 LSECL
+318 LAECL

-332 LTCTLNEYNLS
+332 LTCTQNEYNLS

-358 RNKPIINIELNADKN
+358 RNKPVINIELNADKN
-373 PIIKELINKRNE
+373 PIIKEILNKRNE
-385 EENDIDEKEK
+385 EENNMDER
-395 IAKRNAEIKRRYEI
+395 AKKTAEFKRMYEN
-409 EISDLKNQIKQ
+409 EINQLKGQIKQ
-420 LKENHNMDLNVIQE
+420 LKENQNMDLNVIQE
-434 LKENVNILESD
+434 LKENINLLEND

-450 NTKEKLMAKENEIK
+450 ITKEKLLIKENELK
-464 DMNKKIRDFKK
+464 DMNKKIKDLKK
-475 KSEKD
+475 KCEKD
-480 EETIEKLKAEGNKLR
+480 DELIENLKNEGNRLK
-495 KANDNIKYLE
+495 KENDGIKYLE
-505 MEKDNYIQQVEE
+505 MEKEGYMQQVEE

-533 QNLEKLN
+533 QNIRKLN
-540 SELEDKK
+540 SELDEKK
-547 TDIKS
+547 TGIKS
-552 LQIKYDKM
+552 FQIKMEKM
-560 EKDYINQINNKSQI
+560 EKDFNNQINNKDLI
-574 MKELEN
+574 IKELEN
-580 NIEAEKNEKKKQ
+580 NIENEKNEKKKQ
-592 IKLNQELNDNLI
+592 KKIVQELNDNLI

-609 INIYENKI
+609 INNYENKI

-622 YMKNNNNEIEE
+622 NMKINNNELEE
-633 LKNEILN
+633 LKNEIIN
-640 LKKKIENLEKNKQ
+640 LKKKIENLEKSKQ
-653 NLIKEHGIEVDK
+653 ELIQEHTIEVDK
-665 LQKEIF
+665 LHKEIF
-671 NLKSIINKLKNE
+671 ELKSNINKLKSDN
-683 LKTKDNNMLYLN
+683 KTKDNNMQYLK
-695 EEKEKLEKIKDD
+695 EEKEKLEKMKED
-707 YIIEIKEKESEIQ
+707 YINEVKEKESEIQ
-720 NKMNQ
+720 NKITE
-725 LNNLKDEIQQKNNL
+725 LNTLKDEIQEKNNI
-739 LNNNDNKLKYQDN
+739 LNNNDYTLKSQDN
-752 NINDLNKRLI
+752 NISDLNKRLS
-762 EKKEDNEKLSQEIRQ
+762 EKKEENEKLSQEIRQ
-777 LKNTISD
+777 MKNTITG

-793 KTIFELTR
+793 KIISELNR
-801 ELNATKE
+801 ELNNTKE
-808 KSENKISALETQI
+808 KDDQKISSLESQI
-821 DDMEKKIK
+821 NEMEKEIK
-829 TTKGVIEQSDTKI
+829 TSKSALNENDITIR
-842 KNLQKEM
+842 NLQKEI
-849 SQKKDEF
+849 
-856 NQEIKKLNSKNV
+856 NQNKSVYNNEIKKLNTEKND
-868 ELNNKLEISTKKEI
+868 LNNKLEISTKKEK
-882 ENETHKQ
+882 ENETTKQ
-889 KTEQNLKI
+889 KNEQNLKI

-912 KKKNENFLNDI
+912 KKKNEGFLNDL
-923 NSNKSKISKLTEEK
+923 NNNK
-937 NKLQD
+937 NKLGKLSEENKKLNE
-942 ELIKMKKELDN
+942 ELNKIKKELDN
-953 SKKDNIKQKQENNNN
+953 SKKDNIKQKEEYQTN

-986 NLDLKSY
+986 TLDLKSY
-993 EETLQRQVKEI
+993 EETIQRQVKEI
-1004 NELNQSLA
+1004 NELNQ
-1012 NLNSINQKQTFELQ
+1012 NLLKLNTVNQQQTIELQ

-1094 DKIKQLEQL
+1094 EKIKQLEQL
-1103 NE
+1103 D

>member
-1 MYSQAN
+1 
-7 KTRLSSNSNLYSSML
+7 ML
-22 NYYNKPNKRIP
+22 NFYNKPNKKIP

-89 LTPLDQIYTRTTK
+89 QTPLDQIYTRTTK
-102 QIVENVLMGYNGAVI
+102 QIIENVLMGFNGAII

-131 EITPIA
+131 EITPLA
-137 VNQIFNGLGASNRDN
+137 VNQIFNGIGASDKDN

-170 DVLDPKKTNLNL
+170 DVLDSKKTNLNL

-188 KKNLTIENLTS
+188 RKNLTIENLTTVS
-199 VNVTSENELNDIIY
+199 VNTENELNDIIY
-213 RGTIKRNTNSSTMR
+213 KGTIKRNTNNTTMR

-238 ITIYRYYKDKNCLNT
+238 ITIYRYYKDKNYLRT

-267 TKMNPVEGENIE
+267 TKMNPVEGESIE

-295 QSLSVKNDT
+295 QSLSIKNDT

-318 LSECL
+318 LAECL

-332 LTCTLNEYNLS
+332 LTCTQNEYNLS

-373 PIIKELINKRNE
+373 PIIKEILNKRNE
-385 EENDIDEKEK
+385 EENNMDER
-395 IAKRNAEIKRRYEI
+395 AKKTAEFKRMYEN
-409 EISDLKNQIKQ
+409 EINQLKGQIKQ
-420 LKENHNMDLNVIQE
+420 LKENQNMDLNVIQE
-434 LKENVNILESD
+434 LKENINLLEND

-450 NTKEKLMAKENEIK
+450 ITKEKLLIKENELK
-464 DMNKKIRDFKK
+464 DMNKKIKDLKK
-475 KSEKD
+475 KCEKD
-480 EETIEKLKAEGNKLR
+480 DELIENLKNEGNRLK
-495 KANDNIKYLE
+495 KENDGIKYLE
-505 MEKDNYIQQVEE
+505 MEKEGYMQQVEE

-533 QNLEKLN
+533 QNIRKLN
-540 SELEDKK
+540 SELDEKK
-547 TDIKS
+547 TGIKS
-552 LQIKYDKM
+552 FQIKMEKM
-560 EKDYINQINNKSQI
+560 EKDFNNQINNKDLI
-574 MKELEN
+574 IKELEN
-580 NIEAEKNEKKKQ
+580 NIENEKNEKKKQ
-592 IKLNQELNDNLI
+592 KKIVQELNDNLI

-609 INIYENKI
+609 INNYENKI

-622 YMKNNNNEIEE
+622 NMKINNNELEE
-633 LKNEILN
+633 LKNEIIN
-640 LKKKIENLEKNKQ
+640 LKKKIENLEKSKQ
-653 NLIKEHGIEVDK
+653 ELIQEHTIEVDK
-665 LQKEIF
+665 LHKEIF
-671 NLKSIINKLKNE
+671 ELKSSINKLKSDN
-683 LKTKDNNMLYLN
+683 KTKDNNMQYLK
-695 EEKEKLEKIKDD
+695 EEKEKLEKMKED
-707 YIIEIKEKESEIQ
+707 YINEVKEKESEIQ
-720 NKMNQ
+720 NKITE
-725 LNNLKDEIQQKNNL
+725 LNTLKDEIQEKNNI
-739 LNNNDNKLKYQDN
+739 LNNNDYTLKSQDN
-752 NINDLNKRLI
+752 NISDLNKRLS
-762 EKKEDNEKLSQEIRQ
+762 EKKEENEKLSQEIRQ
-777 LKNTISD
+777 MKNTITG

-793 KTIFELTR
+793 KIISELNR
-801 ELNATKE
+801 ELNNTKE
-808 KSENKISALETQI
+808 KDDQKISSLESQI
-821 DDMEKKIK
+821 NEMEKEIK
-829 TTKGVIEQSDTKI
+829 TSKSALNENDITIR
-842 KNLQKEM
+842 NLQKEI
-849 SQKKDEF
+849 
-856 NQEIKKLNSKNV
+856 NQNKSVYNNEIKKLNTEKND
-868 ELNNKLEISTKKEI
+868 LNNKLEISTKKEK
-882 ENETHKQ
+882 ENETTKQ
-889 KTEQNLKI
+889 KNEQNLKI

-912 KKKNENFLNDI
+912 KKKNEGFLNDL
-923 NSNKSKISKLTEEK
+923 NNNK
-937 NKLQD
+937 NKLGKLSEENKKLNE
-942 ELIKMKKELDN
+942 ELSKIKKELDN
-953 SKKDNIKQKQENNNN
+953 SKKDNIKQKEEYQTN

-986 NLDLKSY
+986 TLDLKSY
-993 EETLQRQVKEI
+993 EETIQRQVKEI
-1004 NELNQSLA
+1004 NELNQ
-1012 NLNSINQKQTFELQ
+1012 NLLKLNTVNQQQTIELQ

-1094 DKIKQLEQL
+1094 EKIKQLEQL
-1103 NE
+1103 D

>member
-1 MYSQAN
+1 
-7 KTRLSSNSNLYSSML
+7 ML
-22 NYYNKPNKRIP
+22 NFYNKPNKKIP

-89 LTPLDQIYTRTTK
+89 QTPLDQIYTRTTK
-102 QIVENVLMGYNGAVI
+102 QIIENVLMGFNGAII

-131 EITPIA
+131 EITPLA
-137 VNQIFNGLGASNRDN
+137 VNQIFNGIGASDKDN

-170 DVLDPKKTNLNL
+170 DVLDSKKTNLNL

-188 KKNLTIENLTS
+188 RKNLTIENLTTVS
-199 VNVTSENELNDIIY
+199 VNTENELNDIIY
-213 RGTIKRNTNSSTMR
+213 KGTIKRNTNNTTMR

-238 ITIYRYYKDKNCLNT
+238 ITIYRYYKDKNYLRT

-267 TKMNPVEGENIE
+267 TKMNPVEGEGIE

-295 QSLSVKNDT
+295 QSLSIKNDT

-318 LSECL
+318 LAECL

-332 LTCTLNEYNLS
+332 LTCTQNEYNLS

-358 RNKPIINIELNADKN
+358 RNKPVINIEFNADKN
-373 PIIKELINKRNE
+373 PIIKEILNKRNE
-385 EENDIDEKEK
+385 EENNMDER
-395 IAKRNAEIKRRYEI
+395 AKKTAEFKRMYEI
-409 EISDLKNQIKQ
+409 EINQLKGQIKQ
-420 LKENHNMDLNVIQE
+420 LKENQNMDLNVIQE
-434 LKENVNILESD
+434 LKENINLLEND

-450 NTKEKLMAKENEIK
+450 ITKEKLLIKENELK
-464 DMNKKIRDFKK
+464 DMNKKIKDLKK
-475 KSEKD
+475 KCEKD
-480 EETIEKLKAEGNKLR
+480 DELIENLKNEGNRLK
-495 KANDNIKYLE
+495 KENDGIKYLE
-505 MEKDNYIQQVEE
+505 MEKEGYMQQVEE

-526 ENMREKE
+526 ENIREKE
-533 QNLEKLN
+533 QNIRKLN
-540 SELEDKK
+540 SELDEKK
-547 TDIKS
+547 TGIKS
-552 LQIKYDKM
+552 YQIKMEKM
-560 EKDYINQINNKSQI
+560 EKDFNNQINNKDLI
-574 MKELEN
+574 IKELEN
-580 NIEAEKNEKKKQ
+580 NIENEKNEKKKQ
-592 IKLNQELNDNLI
+592 KKIVQELNDNLI

-609 INIYENKI
+609 INNYENKI

-622 YMKNNNNEIEE
+622 NMKINNNELEE
-633 LKNEILN
+633 LKNEIIN
-640 LKKKIENLEKNKQ
+640 LKKKIENLEKSKQ
-653 NLIKEHGIEVDK
+653 ELIQEHTIEVDK
-665 LQKEIF
+665 LHKEIF
-671 NLKSIINKLKNE
+671 ELKSNINKLKSDN
-683 LKTKDNNMLYLN
+683 KTKDNNMQYLK
-695 EEKEKLEKIKDD
+695 EEKEKLEKMKED
-707 YIIEIKEKESEIQ
+707 YINEVKEKESEIQ
-720 NKMNQ
+720 NKITE
-725 LNNLKDEIQQKNNL
+725 LNTLKDEIQEKNNI
-739 LNNNDNKLKYQDN
+739 LNNNDYTLKSQDN
-752 NINDLNKRLI
+752 NISDLNKRLS
-762 EKKEDNEKLSQEIRQ
+762 EKKEENEKLSQEIRQ
-777 LKNTISD
+777 MKNTITG

-793 KTIFELTR
+793 KIISELNR
-801 ELNATKE
+801 ELNNTKE
-808 KSENKISALETQI
+808 KDDQKISSLESQI
-821 DDMEKKIK
+821 NEMEKEIK
-829 TTKGVIEQSDTKI
+829 TSKSALNENDITIR
-842 KNLQKEM
+842 NLQKEI
-849 SQKKDEF
+849 
-856 NQEIKKLNSKNV
+856 NQNKSVYNNEIKKLNTEKND
-868 ELNNKLEISTKKEI
+868 LNNKLEISTKKEK
-882 ENETHKQ
+882 ENETTKQ
-889 KTEQNLKI
+889 KNEQNLKI

-912 KKKNENFLNDI
+912 KKKNEGFLNDL
-923 NSNKSKISKLTEEK
+923 NNNK
-937 NKLQD
+937 NKLGKLSEENKKLNE
-942 ELIKMKKELDN
+942 ELNKIKKELDN
-953 SKKDNIKQKQENNNN
+953 SKKDNIKQKEEYQTN

-986 NLDLKSY
+986 TLDLKSY
-993 EETLQRQVKEI
+993 EETIQRQVKEI
-1004 NELNQSLA
+1004 NELNQ
-1012 NLNSINQKQTFELQ
+1012 NLLKLNTVNQQQTIELQ

-1094 DKIKQLEQL
+1094 EKIKQLEQL
-1103 NE
+1103 D

>member
-1 MYSQAN
+1 
-7 KTRLSSNSNLYSSML
+7 ML
-22 NYYNKPNKRIP
+22 NFYNKPNKKIP

-89 LTPLDQIYTRTTK
+89 QTSLDQIYTRTTK
-102 QIVENVLMGYNGAVI
+102 QIIENVLMGFNGAII

-131 EITPIA
+131 EITPLA
-137 VNQIFNGLGASNRDN
+137 VNQIFNGIGASDKDN

-170 DVLDPKKTNLNL
+170 DVLDSKKTNLNL

-188 KKNLTIENLTS
+188 RKNLTIENLTTVS
-199 VNVTSENELNDIIY
+199 VNTENELNDIIY
-213 RGTIKRNTNSSTMR
+213 KGTIKRNTNNTTMR

-238 ITIYRYYKDKNCLNT
+238 ITIYRYYKDKNYLRT

-267 TKMNPVEGENIE
+267 TKMNPVEGESIE

-295 QSLSVKNDT
+295 QSLSIKNDT

-318 LSECL
+318 LAECL

-332 LTCTLNEYNLS
+332 LTCTQNEYNLS

-358 RNKPIINIELNADKN
+358 RNKPVINIEFNADKN
-373 PIIKELINKRNE
+373 PIIKEILNKRNE
-385 EENDIDEKEK
+385 EENNMDER
-395 IAKRNAEIKRRYEI
+395 AKKTAEFKRMYEN
-409 EISDLKNQIKQ
+409 EINQLKGQIKQ
-420 LKENHNMDLNVIQE
+420 LKENQNMDLNVIQE
-434 LKENVNILESD
+434 LKENINLLEND

-450 NTKEKLMAKENEIK
+450 ITKEKLLIKENELK
-464 DMNKKIRDFKK
+464 DMNKKIKDLKK
-475 KSEKD
+475 KCEKD
-480 EETIEKLKAEGNKLR
+480 DELIENLKNEGNRLK
-495 KANDNIKYLE
+495 KENDGIKYLE
-505 MEKDNYIQQVEE
+505 MEKEGYMQQVEE

-533 QNLEKLN
+533 QNIRKLN
-540 SELEDKK
+540 SELDEKK
-547 TDIKS
+547 TGIKS
-552 LQIKYDKM
+552 YQIKMEKM
-560 EKDYINQINNKSQI
+560 EKDFSNQINNKDLI
-574 MKELEN
+574 IKELEN
-580 NIEAEKNEKKKQ
+580 NIENEKNEKKKQ
-592 IKLNQELNDNLI
+592 KKIVQELNDNLI

-609 INIYENKI
+609 INNYENKI

-622 YMKNNNNEIEE
+622 NMKINNNELEE
-633 LKNEILN
+633 LKNEIIN
-640 LKKKIENLEKNKQ
+640 LKKKIENLEKSKQ
-653 NLIKEHGIEVDK
+653 ELIQEHTIEVDK
-665 LQKEIF
+665 LHKEIF
-671 NLKSIINKLKNE
+671 ELKSNINKLKSDN
-683 LKTKDNNMLYLN
+683 KTKDNNMQYLK
-695 EEKEKLEKIKDD
+695 EEKEKLEKMKED
-707 YIIEIKEKESEIQ
+707 YINEVKEKESEIQ
-720 NKMNQ
+720 NKITE
-725 LNNLKDEIQQKNNL
+725 LNTLKDEIQEKNNI
-739 LNNNDNKLKYQDN
+739 LNNNDYTLKSQDN
-752 NINDLNKRLI
+752 NISDLNKRLS
-762 EKKEDNEKLSQEIRQ
+762 EKKEENEKLSQEIRQ
-777 LKNTISD
+777 MKNTITG

-793 KTIFELTR
+793 KIISELNR
-801 ELNATKE
+801 ELNNTKE
-808 KSENKISALETQI
+808 KDDQKISSLESQI
-821 DDMEKKIK
+821 NEMEKEIK
-829 TTKGVIEQSDTKI
+829 TSKSALNENDITIR
-842 KNLQKEM
+842 NLQKEI
-849 SQKKDEF
+849 
-856 NQEIKKLNSKNV
+856 NQNKSVYNNEIKKLNTEKND
-868 ELNNKLEISTKKEI
+868 LNNKLEISTKKEK
-882 ENETHKQ
+882 EKETKKQ
-889 KTEQNLKI
+889 KNEQNLKI

-912 KKKNENFLNDI
+912 KKKNEGFLNDL
-923 NSNKSKISKLTEEK
+923 NNNKSKLGKLSEENKKLNEELSK
-937 NKLQD
+937 
-942 ELIKMKKELDN
+942 IKKELDN
-953 SKKDNIKQKQENNNN
+953 SKKDNIKQKEEYQTN

-986 NLDLKSY
+986 TLDLKSY
-993 EETLQRQVKEI
+993 EETIQRQVKEI
-1004 NELNQSLA
+1004 NELNQ
-1012 NLNSINQKQTFELQ
+1012 NLLKLNTVNQQQTIELQ

-1094 DKIKQLEQL
+1094 EKIKQLEQL
-1103 NE
+1103 D

>member
-1 MYSQAN
+1 
-7 KTRLSSNSNLYSSML
+7 ML
-22 NYYNKPNKRIP
+22 NFYNKPNKKIP

-89 LTPLDQIYTRTTK
+89 QTPLDQIYTRTTK
-102 QIVENVLMGYNGAVI
+102 QIIENVLMGFNGAII

-131 EITPIA
+131 EITPLA
-137 VNQIFNGLGASNRDN
+137 VNQIFNGIGASDKDN

-170 DVLDPKKTNLNL
+170 DVLDSKKTNLNL

-188 KKNLTIENLTS
+188 RKNLTIENLTTVS
-199 VNVTSENELNDIIY
+199 VNTENELNDIIY
-213 RGTIKRNTNSSTMR
+213 KGTIKRNTNSTTMR

-238 ITIYRYYKDKNCLNT
+238 ITIYRYYKDKNYLRT

-267 TKMNPVEGENIE
+267 TKMNPVEGESIE

-295 QSLSVKNDT
+295 QSLSIKNDT

-318 LSECL
+318 LAECL

-332 LTCTLNEYNLS
+332 LTCTQNEYNLS

-358 RNKPIINIELNADKN
+358 RNKPVINIEFNADKN
-373 PIIKELINKRNE
+373 PIIKEILNKRNE
-385 EENDIDEKEK
+385 EENNMDER
-395 IAKRNAEIKRRYEI
+395 AKKTAEFKRMYEN
-409 EISDLKNQIKQ
+409 EINQLKGQIKQ
-420 LKENHNMDLNVIQE
+420 LKENQNMDLNVIQE
-434 LKENVNILESD
+434 LKENINLLEND

-450 NTKEKLMAKENEIK
+450 ITKEKLLIKENELK
-464 DMNKKIRDFKK
+464 DMNKKIKDLKK
-475 KSEKD
+475 KCEKD
-480 EETIEKLKAEGNKLR
+480 DELIENLKNEGNRLK
-495 KANDNIKYLE
+495 KENDGIKYLE
-505 MEKDNYIQQVEE
+505 MEKEGYMQQVEE

-533 QNLEKLN
+533 QNIRKLN
-540 SELEDKK
+540 SELDEKK
-547 TDIKS
+547 TGIKS
-552 LQIKYDKM
+552 FQIKMEKM
-560 EKDYINQINNKSQI
+560 EKDFNNQINNKDLI
-574 MKELEN
+574 IKELEN
-580 NIEAEKNEKKKQ
+580 NIENEKNEKKKQ
-592 IKLNQELNDNLI
+592 KKIVQELNDNLI

-609 INIYENKI
+609 INNYENKI

-622 YMKNNNNEIEE
+622 NMKINNNELEE
-633 LKNEILN
+633 LKNEIIN
-640 LKKKIENLEKNKQ
+640 LKKKIENLEKSKQ
-653 NLIKEHGIEVDK
+653 ELIQEHTIEVDK
-665 LQKEIF
+665 LHKEIF
-671 NLKSIINKLKNE
+671 ELKSNINKLKSDN
-683 LKTKDNNMLYLN
+683 KTKDNNMQYLK
-695 EEKEKLEKIKDD
+695 EEKEKLEKMKED
-707 YIIEIKEKESEIQ
+707 YINEVKEKESEIQ
-720 NKMNQ
+720 NKITE
-725 LNNLKDEIQQKNNL
+725 LNTLKDEIQEKNNI
-739 LNNNDNKLKYQDN
+739 LNNNDYTLKSQDN
-752 NINDLNKRLI
+752 NISDLNKRLS
-762 EKKEDNEKLSQEIRQ
+762 EKKEENEKLSQEIRQ
-777 LKNTISD
+777 MKNTITG

-793 KTIFELTR
+793 KIISELNR
-801 ELNATKE
+801 ELNNTKE
-808 KSENKISALETQI
+808 KDDQKISSLESQI
-821 DDMEKKIK
+821 NEMEKEIK
-829 TTKGVIEQSDTKI
+829 TSKSALNENDITIR
-842 KNLQKEM
+842 NLQKEI
-849 SQKKDEF
+849 
-856 NQEIKKLNSKNV
+856 NQNKSVYNNEIKKLNTEKND
-868 ELNNKLEISTKKEI
+868 LNNKLEISTKKEK
-882 ENETHKQ
+882 ENETTKQ
-889 KTEQNLKI
+889 KNEQNLKI

-912 KKKNENFLNDI
+912 KKKNEGFLNDL
-923 NSNKSKISKLTEEK
+923 NNNK
-937 NKLQD
+937 NKLGKLSEENKKLNE
-942 ELIKMKKELDN
+942 ELSKIKKELDN
-953 SKKDNIKQKQENNNN
+953 SKKDNIKQKEEYQTN

-986 NLDLKSY
+986 TLDLKSY
-993 EETLQRQVKEI
+993 EETIQRQVKEI
-1004 NELNQSLA
+1004 NELNQ
-1012 NLNSINQKQTFELQ
+1012 NLLKLNTVNQQQTIELQ

-1094 DKIKQLEQL
+1094 EKIKQLEQL
-1103 NE
+1103 D

>member
-1 MYSQAN
+1 
-7 KTRLSSNSNLYSSML
+7 ML
-22 NYYNKPNKRIP
+22 NFYNKPNKKIP

-89 LTPLDQIYTRTTK
+89 QTPLDQIYTRTTK
-102 QIVENVLMGYNGAVI
+102 QIIENVLMGFNGAII

-131 EITPIA
+131 EITPLA
-137 VNQIFNGLGASNRDN
+137 VNQIFNGIGASDKDN

-170 DVLDPKKTNLNL
+170 DVLDSKKTNLNL

-188 KKNLTIENLTS
+188 RKNLTIENLTTVS
-199 VNVTSENELNDIIY
+199 VNTENELNDIIY
-213 RGTIKRNTNSSTMR
+213 KGTIKRNTNNTTMR

-238 ITIYRYYKDKNCLNT
+238 ITIYRYYKDKNYLRT

-267 TKMNPVEGENIE
+267 TKMNPVEGESIE

-295 QSLSVKNDT
+295 QSLSIKNDT

-318 LSECL
+318 LAECL

-332 LTCTLNEYNLS
+332 LTCTQNEYNLS

-358 RNKPIINIELNADKN
+358 RNKPVINIEFNADKN
-373 PIIKELINKRNE
+373 PIIKEILNKRNE
-385 EENDIDEKEK
+385 EENNMDER
-395 IAKRNAEIKRRYEI
+395 AKKTAEFKRMYEN
-409 EISDLKNQIKQ
+409 EINQLKGQIKQ
-420 LKENHNMDLNVIQE
+420 LKENQNMDLNVIQE
-434 LKENVNILESD
+434 LKENINLLEND

-450 NTKEKLMAKENEIK
+450 ITKEKLLIKENELK
-464 DMNKKIRDFKK
+464 DMNKKIKDLKK
-475 KSEKD
+475 KCEKD
-480 EETIEKLKAEGNKLR
+480 DELIENLKNEGNRLK
-495 KANDNIKYLE
+495 KENDGIKYLE
-505 MEKDNYIQQVEE
+505 MEKEGYMQQVEE

-533 QNLEKLN
+533 QNIRKLN
-540 SELEDKK
+540 SELDEKK
-547 TDIKS
+547 TGIKS
-552 LQIKYDKM
+552 FQIKMEKM
-560 EKDYINQINNKSQI
+560 EKDFNNQINNKDLI
-574 MKELEN
+574 IKELEN
-580 NIEAEKNEKKKQ
+580 NIENEKNEKKKQ
-592 IKLNQELNDNLI
+592 KKIVQELNDNLI

-609 INIYENKI
+609 INNYENKI

-622 YMKNNNNEIEE
+622 NMKINNNELEE
-633 LKNEILN
+633 LKNEIIN
-640 LKKKIENLEKNKQ
+640 LKKKIENLEKSKQ
-653 NLIKEHGIEVDK
+653 ELIQEHTIEVDK
-665 LQKEIF
+665 LHKEIF
-671 NLKSIINKLKNE
+671 ELKSNINKLKSDN
-683 LKTKDNNMLYLN
+683 KTKDNNMQYLK
-695 EEKEKLEKIKDD
+695 EEKEKLEKMKED
-707 YIIEIKEKESEIQ
+707 YINEVKEKESEIQ
-720 NKMNQ
+720 NKITE
-725 LNNLKDEIQQKNNL
+725 LNTLKDEIQEKNNI
-739 LNNNDNKLKYQDN
+739 LNNNDYTLKSQDN
-752 NINDLNKRLI
+752 NISDLNKRLS
-762 EKKEDNEKLSQEIRQ
+762 EKKEENEKLSQEIRQ
-777 LKNTISD
+777 MKNTITG

-793 KTIFELTR
+793 KIISELNR
-801 ELNATKE
+801 ELNNTKE
-808 KSENKISALETQI
+808 KDDQKISSLESQI
-821 DDMEKKIK
+821 NEMEKEIK
-829 TTKGVIEQSDTKI
+829 TSKSALNENDITIR
-842 KNLQKEM
+842 NLQKEI
-849 SQKKDEF
+849 
-856 NQEIKKLNSKNV
+856 NQNKSVYNNEIKKLNTEKND
-868 ELNNKLEISTKKEI
+868 LNNKLEISTKKEK
-882 ENETHKQ
+882 ENETTKQ
-889 KTEQNLKI
+889 KNEQNLKI

-912 KKKNENFLNDI
+912 KKKNEGFLNDL
-923 NSNKSKISKLTEEK
+923 NNNK
-937 NKLQD
+937 NKLGKLSEENKKLNE
-942 ELIKMKKELDN
+942 ELSKIKKELDN
-953 SKKDNIKQKQENNNN
+953 SKKDNIKQKEEYQTN

-986 NLDLKSY
+986 TLDLKSY
-993 EETLQRQVKEI
+993 EETIQRQVKEI
-1004 NELNQSLA
+1004 NELNQ
-1012 NLNSINQKQTFELQ
+1012 NLLKLNTVNQQQTIELQ

-1094 DKIKQLEQL
+1094 EKIKQLEQL
-1103 NE
+1103 D

>member
-1 MYSQAN
+1 
-7 KTRLSSNSNLYSSML
+7 ML
-22 NYYNKPNKRIP
+22 NFYNKPNKKIP

-89 LTPLDQIYTRTTK
+89 QTPLDQIYTRTTK
-102 QIVENVLMGYNGAVI
+102 QIIENVLMGFNGAII

-131 EITPIA
+131 EITPLA
-137 VNQIFNGLGASNRDN
+137 VNQIFNGIGASDKDN

-170 DVLDPKKTNLNL
+170 DVLDSKKTNLNL

-188 KKNLTIENLTS
+188 RKNLTIENLTTVS
-199 VNVTSENELNDIIY
+199 VNTENELNDIIY
-213 RGTIKRNTNSSTMR
+213 KGTLKRNTNNTTMR

-238 ITIYRYYKDKNCLNT
+238 ITIYRYYKDKNYLRT

-267 TKMNPVEGENIE
+267 TKMNPVEGESIE

-295 QSLSVKNDT
+295 QSLSIKNDT

-318 LSECL
+318 LAECL

-332 LTCTLNEYNLS
+332 LTCTQNEYNLS

-358 RNKPIINIELNADKN
+358 RNKPVINIELNADKN
-373 PIIKELINKRNE
+373 PIIKEILNKRNE
-385 EENDIDEKEK
+385 EENNMDER
-395 IAKRNAEIKRRYEI
+395 AKKTAEFKRMYEN
-409 EISDLKNQIKQ
+409 EINQLKGQIKQ
-420 LKENHNMDLNVIQE
+420 LKENQNMDLNVIQE
-434 LKENVNILESD
+434 LKENINLLEND

-450 NTKEKLMAKENEIK
+450 ITKEKLLIKENELK
-464 DMNKKIRDFKK
+464 DMNKKIKDLKK
-475 KSEKD
+475 KCEKD
-480 EETIEKLKAEGNKLR
+480 DELIENLKNEGNRLK
-495 KANDNIKYLE
+495 KENDGIKYLE
-505 MEKDNYIQQVEE
+505 MEKEGYMQQVEE

-526 ENMREKE
+526 ENIREKE
-533 QNLEKLN
+533 QNIRKLN
-540 SELEDKK
+540 SELDEKK
-547 TDIKS
+547 TGIKS
-552 LQIKYDKM
+552 YQIKMEKM
-560 EKDYINQINNKSQI
+560 EKDFNNQINNKDLI
-574 MKELEN
+574 IKELEN
-580 NIEAEKNEKKKQ
+580 NIENEKNEKKKQ
-592 IKLNQELNDNLI
+592 KKIVQELNDNLI

-609 INIYENKI
+609 INNYENKI

-622 YMKNNNNEIEE
+622 NMKINNNELEE
-633 LKNEILN
+633 LKNEIIN
-640 LKKKIENLEKNKQ
+640 LKKKIENLEKSKQ
-653 NLIKEHGIEVDK
+653 ELIQEHTIEVDK
-665 LQKEIF
+665 LHKEIF
-671 NLKSIINKLKNE
+671 ELKSNINKLKSDN
-683 LKTKDNNMLYLN
+683 KTKDNNMQYLK
-695 EEKEKLEKIKDD
+695 EEKEKLEKMKED
-707 YIIEIKEKESEIQ
+707 YINEVKEKESEIQ
-720 NKMNQ
+720 NKITE
-725 LNNLKDEIQQKNNL
+725 LNTLKDEIQEKNNI
-739 LNNNDNKLKYQDN
+739 LNNNDYTLKSQDN
-752 NINDLNKRLI
+752 NISDLNKRLS
-762 EKKEDNEKLSQEIRQ
+762 EKKEENEKLSQEIRQ
-777 LKNTISD
+777 MKNTITG

-793 KTIFELTR
+793 KIISELNR
-801 ELNATKE
+801 ELNNTKE
-808 KSENKISALETQI
+808 KDDQKISSLESQI
-821 DDMEKKIK
+821 NEMEKEIK
-829 TTKGVIEQSDTKI
+829 TSKSALNENDITIR
-842 KNLQKEM
+842 NLQKEI
-849 SQKKDEF
+849 
-856 NQEIKKLNSKNV
+856 NQNKSVYNNEIKKLNTEKND
-868 ELNNKLEISTKKEI
+868 LNNKLEISTKKEK
-882 ENETHKQ
+882 ENETTKQ
-889 KTEQNLKI
+889 KNEQNLKI

-912 KKKNENFLNDI
+912 KKKNEGFLNDL
-923 NSNKSKISKLTEEK
+923 NNNK
-937 NKLQD
+937 NKLGKLSEENKKLNE
-942 ELIKMKKELDN
+942 ELNKIKKELDN
-953 SKKDNIKQKQENNNN
+953 SKKDNIKQKEEYQTN

-986 NLDLKSY
+986 TLDLKSY
-993 EETLQRQVKEI
+993 EETIQRQVKEI
-1004 NELNQSLA
+1004 NELNQ
-1012 NLNSINQKQTFELQ
+1012 NLLKLNTVNQQQTIELQ

-1094 DKIKQLEQL
+1094 EKIKQLEQL
-1103 NE
+1103 D